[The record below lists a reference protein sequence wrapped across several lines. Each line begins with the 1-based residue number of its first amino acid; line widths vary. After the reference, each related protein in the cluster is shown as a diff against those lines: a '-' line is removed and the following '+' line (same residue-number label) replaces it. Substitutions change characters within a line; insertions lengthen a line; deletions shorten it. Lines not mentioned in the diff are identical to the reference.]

1 MLRRGRLHRRLHS
14 HLFGLSGNKHLANAV
29 KKYGLDNFAFILLET
44 IPGNIDSNRNK
55 DLLALENKY
64 IKSLTPKYNK
74 TPNAGNTLGYT
85 HKPTTIIKM
94 KNNYSPFGG
103 GALRREERR
112 NRIGELNRGLRSP
125 PHPLRER
132 STD

>member
-1 MLRRGRLHRRLHS
+1 MPYSFSYLQVRAGGGRLHRRLHS

-29 KKYGLDNFAFILLET
+29 KKYGLDNFAFILLEI

-94 KNNYSPFGG
+94 KNNYSPSL
-103 GALRREERR
+103 AAWEKKDVIE
-112 NRIGELNRGLRSP
+112 
-125 PHPLRER
+125 
-132 STD
+132 

>member
-1 MLRRGRLHRRLHS
+1 VRAGGGRLHRRLHS

-29 KKYGLDNFAFILLET
+29 KKYGLDNFAFILLEI

-74 TPNAGNTLGYT
+74 IPNAGNTLDYT

-94 KNNYSPFGG
+94 KNNYSPSL
-103 GALRREERR
+103 AAWEKKDVIE
-112 NRIGELNRGLRSP
+112 
-125 PHPLRER
+125 
-132 STD
+132 